1 MSKQSSWPGA
11 HGVIRALLWSLL
23 VVMALP
29 ALAQQAQEPEA
40 LQEVQL
46 ASDRFVRAAPVPA
59 WAVPATELPKTQRK
73 APLVFLMGD
82 TQFMSGAEKSS
93 FLHRAWQ
100 INDASALAQFA
111 QYGIGFQP
119 NYQQLQ
125 LHWLRIRRNG
135 QVLDQTQS
143 AKIRFLQ
150 RENQLEQGLYSGEV
164 TASIL
169 IADLRVGDVLEIAYS
184 WVGNNPVFKGRF
196 SDFAGWEYTVPT
208 EWRRVSY
215 THPTNQPVQWRM
227 LGELGR
233 KVPTPTESVAGS
245 MRKLVWEERGLE
257 PLQHEEFIPDS
268 FFAARTLQIS
278 EYSSWAEVADWATQL
293 FQNREPLTGELQAAV
308 QRLRALPTVEQRVS
322 AALSWVQTEIRYFS
336 VSLGESSH
344 RPHSPNETLARRYGD
359 CKDKSFLLIELLR
372 ALDVPAQPVLLSN
385 RAPTTPG
392 KMLPSPHAFDHVIV
406 QVQIGEQA
414 YFLDPTLTGQR
425 SKLDRLGPTHEGNLV
440 LVAAPDSRALSTIA
454 SPNFAA
460 LQLNERRE
468 TITLPRFGGEGTL
481 QARQTW
487 NGLAAEYMRSVVALL
502 PPEQFEKAMMEPYE
516 NRYPDIYQTERL
528 TVEDDTDNNVLT
540 TTATYRI
547 PKLAIPN
554 NGDWGIR
561 FGAANMRNTLRLPP
575 SAQRKLPMALA
586 TLPRTIVYELSIE
599 FPPETAVITDPTT
612 SKVSNPAFDYT
623 IGYTFRG
630 NRATASVTLHT
641 LKSEIPA
648 SDIAAYMAALRRIDE
663 VTRSYFVVR
672 KNEIKAIG
680 LLGLGSKT
688 LQQSLKDRVYEGI
701 GKLDKAIES
710 GKLTGEDLAG
720 TYCLRASARL
730 DVEDGVEGMKD
741 AQQAVKIAP
750 NFADSYH
757 CRAQAWFFQ
766 GDYVRS
772 AADYTRAISLGNAGF
787 GSYYRRG
794 HSRFYAGQLPAAL
807 ADFNRAHDISASS
820 GEDQDSDDT
829 MYAELWRV
837 WTQKRLGL
845 SPDEA
850 QRKYAAEKPNGAW
863 PRPALAMLHGQLSVE
878 AVLQHIE
885 RHKKGDDKVMALAE
899 AYFYIGQHYYVQGDK
914 QQAIDYFKKARAQG
928 ITMFI
933 EHVAAGAELKLLG
946 VAAE

>member
-1 MSKQSSWPGA
+1 MSKQRWWPGA
-11 HGVIRALLWSLL
+11 HGVIRTVLWSLWGL
-23 VVMALP
+23 MALP
-29 ALAQQAQEPEA
+29 ALAQQDQKPQAQ
-40 LQEVQL
+40 QEVQL
-46 ASDRFVRAAPVPA
+46 ASDRFVRAAPAPT
-59 WAVPATELPKTQRK
+59 WATPVTELPRTQRK
-73 APLVFLMGD
+73 NPLVFLMGD

-125 LHWLRIRRNG
+125 LHWLRIRRSG
-135 QVLDQTQS
+135 QVLDQTQT
-143 AKIRFLQ
+143 AQIRFLQ
-150 RENQLEQGLYSGEV
+150 RENQLEQGVYSGEV

-184 WVGNNPVFKGRF
+184 WVGNNPVFQGRF
-196 SDFAGWEYTVPT
+196 SDFAGWDYSVPT

-215 THPTNQPVQWRM
+215 THPVNRPVQWRM

-233 KVPTPTESVAGS
+233 KVPTPVESVTNGL
-245 MRKLVWEERGLE
+245 RKLVWEERGLE
-257 PLQHEEFIPDS
+257 PLLPEDFIPDS

-278 EYSSWAEVADWATQL
+278 EYSNWEEVADWATQL
-293 FQNREPLTGELQAAV
+293 FQNREPLTGELQAVV
-308 QRLRALPTVEQRVS
+308 QRLRALPTVEQRIS

-344 RPHSPNETLARRYGD
+344 RPHSPNQTLARRYGD

-406 QVQIGEQA
+406 RVQLGAQA
-414 YFLDPTLTGQR
+414 YFLDPTLSEQR
-425 SKLDRLGPTHEGNLV
+425 GKLDRLGPTHEGSLV
-440 LVAAPDSRALSTIA
+440 LVAAPGNRALSA
-454 SPNFAA
+454 VAYPNFAA
-460 LQLNERRE
+460 LQRNELRE
-468 TITLPRFGGEGTL
+468 TIKLPSFGGEGTL

-487 NGLAAEYMRSVVALL
+487 NGLAAEYMRSVVAQLS
-502 PPEQFEKAMMEPYE
+502 PEQFGKALMEPYE
-516 NRYPDIYQTERL
+516 NRYPGIYQAERL
-528 TVEDDTDNNVLT
+528 TVEDDTDNNVLI

-554 NGDWGIR
+554 QGDWGIR
-561 FGAANMRNTLRLPP
+561 FGAANMRNTMRLPP
-575 SAQRKLPMALA
+575 SAQRNLPMALA
-586 TLPRTIVYELSIE
+586 TLPRTIVYELSVE
-599 FPPETAVITDPTT
+599 FPPEAAVITDPTT
-612 SKVSNPAFDYT
+612 SRVSNPAFDYT
-623 IGYTFRG
+623 ISYTFRG
-630 NRATASVTLHT
+630 NRATASISLRT

-648 SDIAAYMAALRRIDE
+648 GDIAAYMAALRRIDE

-672 KNEIKAIG
+672 KNEIKATG

-701 GKLDKAIES
+701 GRLDKAIES
-710 GKLTGEDLAG
+710 SKLTGEDLAG
-720 TYCLRASARL
+720 AYCLRASARL
-730 DVEDGVEGMKD
+730 DVEDAVEGMKD

-750 NFADSYH
+750 NFAESYH

-772 AADYTRAISLGNAGF
+772 AADYTRAIALGDAGF
-787 GSYYRRG
+787 GNYYRRG
-794 HSRFYAGQLPAAL
+794 HSRFYAGQLEAAL

-820 GEDQDSDDT
+820 GEESDSDNT
-829 MYAELWRV
+829 LYAELWRV

-845 SPDEA
+845 TPGEA
-850 QRKYAAEKPNGAW
+850 QRKFAAEKPDGAW

-878 AVLQHIE
+878 AVLQYIE

-899 AYFYIGQHYYVQGDK
+899 AYFYIGQHYYAQNDK
-914 QQAIDYFKKARAQG
+914 LRAIDYFKKARAQG

-946 VAAE
+946 VVTE